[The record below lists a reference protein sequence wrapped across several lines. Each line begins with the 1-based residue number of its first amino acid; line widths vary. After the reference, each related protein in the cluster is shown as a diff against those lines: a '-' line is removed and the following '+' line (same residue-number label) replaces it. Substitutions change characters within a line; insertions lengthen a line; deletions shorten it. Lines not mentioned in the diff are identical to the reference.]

1 MICIAPFMGMI
12 GDKPVEFQPGD
23 KISEAVAVELDLA
36 NKPELA
42 QKETAVAPKAKD
54 A

>member
-23 KISEAVAVELDLA
+23 KISEVIAAELDLH

-42 QKETAVAPKAKD
+42 KKEKAIAAQTKD